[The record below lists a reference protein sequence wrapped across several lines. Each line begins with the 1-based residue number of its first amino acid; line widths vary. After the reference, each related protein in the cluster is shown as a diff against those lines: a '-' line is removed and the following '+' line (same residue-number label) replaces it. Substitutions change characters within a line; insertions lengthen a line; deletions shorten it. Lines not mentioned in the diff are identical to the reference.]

1 MTNVAAC
8 HASLIDSRSPVG
20 DAGRAFFQANGYL
33 QVDDVADPVEVDRMK
48 SILAEMFARKIG
60 LAEGAQFNLVGSK
73 AQPDDVQFPQIIN
86 PHNYAAELR
95 RTRYCEAATAI
106 AREILGPQARF
117 ADDHVL
123 MKPALV
129 GPVTPWH
136 QDEAFRDPKFHYN
149 EISIWLALQPV
160 DRNNGCMEFI
170 PGTNLGEVLLH
181 RSPNNDLSVHAL
193 ECHDGFDPADAVA
206 VPLRAGS
213 CTVHGGRTLHCAGAN
228 RSMAPRFAYVMI
240 FNVPPVPVS
249 SPREFPWLTQRRTDR
264 DDRAQQWR
272 SRGGMAVELWRWAGK
287 IDLRDRTRLAYDLK
301 RAVRGCRRAVFAA
314 SKGQNTKMP

>member
-1 MTNVAAC
+1 MSEVLTR
-8 HASLIDSRSPVG
+8 DKVG
-20 DAGRAFFQANGYL
+20 DAGRAFFAANGYL
-33 QVDDVADPVEVDRMK
+33 QVDDVADPVEVERMK
-48 SILAEMFARKIG
+48 SILAEMFARKVG
-60 LAEGAQFNLVGSK
+60 LAEGAQFNLVGGK
-73 AQPDDVQFPQIIN
+73 GQADDAQFPQIIN

-95 RTRYCEAATAI
+95 RTRYHDAATAI

-136 QDEAFRDPKFHYN
+136 QDEAFRDPSFRYN
-149 EISIWLALQPV
+149 EISVWLALQPV

-170 PGTNLGEVLLH
+170 AGSNLGEVLPH
-181 RSPNNDLSVHAL
+181 RSPNNDPSVHAL
-193 ECHDGFDPADAVA
+193 ECFDGFDPARAVP

-228 RSMAPRFAYVMI
+228 RSEAPRYAYVMI
-240 FNVPPVPVS
+240 FNVPPVPVA
-249 SPREFPWLTQRRTDR
+249 SPREFPWLAARRTDR
-264 DDRAQQWR
+264 DERAQQWR
-272 SRGGMAVELWRWAGK
+272 SHGGMAVELWRWARK

-301 RAVRGCRRAVFAA
+301 RAARAFKRAISRG
-314 SKGQNTKMP
+314 